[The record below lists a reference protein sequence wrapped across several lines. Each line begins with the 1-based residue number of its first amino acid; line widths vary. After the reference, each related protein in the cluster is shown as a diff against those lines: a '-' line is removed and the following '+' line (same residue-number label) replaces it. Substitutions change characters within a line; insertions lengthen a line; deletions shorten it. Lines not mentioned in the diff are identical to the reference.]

1 MDPGPEKHQQ
11 GDQLEALS
19 VALPADGSPTSQE
32 HQDDGKEVGKVW
44 SNVDKSDNMV
54 SGDHGEESRCSS
66 PQQSVDYTNSSSGS
80 SSQDDC
86 SSSSSDSCFSRSSGS
101 STTSYSG
108 SSAPISSEEEVG
120 NEYTSSYGSISTT
133 SCSPTVDRPYAE
145 LEMAQKLQEGI
156 SQLTSLESSHG
167 FEKREEPTLS
177 PDDSRLI
184 GTSSHHQVGLVG
196 DVTCVPSVT
205 GLNRKR
211 TKDSDSEEEPPAKK
225 TRDTVAEEEL
235 SFKRTRD
242 SEDAEEEPPAKR
254 CRDSEDAE
262 EEPPAKKLRESG
274 YAEEEPPAKTPYE
287 SQPRDGLPSK
297 RTRDNGAEEEI
308 PAKRSRN
315 SDDEEESFLR
325 STTIR

>member
-1 MDPGPEKHQQ
+1 M
-11 GDQLEALS
+11 
-19 VALPADGSPTSQE
+19 
-32 HQDDGKEVGKVW
+32 W
-44 SNVDKSDNMV
+44 SNVDISGNMV

-66 PQQSVDYTNSSSGS
+66 PLQSVDCTNSSRGS

-86 SSSSSDSCFSRSSGS
+86 SSSSVDSCFSRSCGS

-108 SSAPISSEEEVG
+108 SSTPISSEAEVG
-120 NEYTSSYGSISTT
+120 NEFTSSYGSISTT

-184 GTSSHHQVGLVG
+184 GTSHHQVGLVG

-235 SFKRTRD
+235 SSKRTRD

-254 CRDSEDAE
+254 SRDSEDAE

-274 YAEEEPPAKTPYE
+274 M
-287 SQPRDGLPSK
+287 L
-297 RTRDNGAEEEI
+297 
-308 PAKRSRN
+308 KRSPQPKAPGRVNLEMGSPPRGPGTVVLKRRSLPRGPGTATMKRN
-315 SDDEEESFLR
+315 LLSVPPQIHGVRIPFRHPLASVPLPCHSGWIPFFHP
-325 STTIR
+325 S